1 MCTLQCVVG
10 RKQGTLNLSG
20 QNLWQGGHPEAVAL
34 GLSSGPLTPA
44 HLEGYRCR
52 PLQRFTACWSVQS
65 FAPYTPPHSS
75 HGHTNSFSLTA
86 LAQMAPSASRI
97 ATECSERRGW
107 RVVGPSDSGRC
118 WLRLDEYYRRVFQ
131 VPAPLECPFCSLCL
145 MLVFQNSVSLR
156 IHLVKKVL
164 TLCTFKGLGGK
175 KHSNSLTSKKA
186 SVKGGSRSTRSIA
199 CPRMHSRFNAPI
211 SKEKR
216 F

>member
-1 MCTLQCVVG
+1 MHHPVNDGLSRMQAVPTMCTLQCVVG

-107 RVVGPSDSGRC
+107 RVVGPSDSGGC
-118 WLRLDEYYRRVFQ
+118 WLRLDGYYRRVFQ

-145 MLVFQNSVSLR
+145 MLVFQSSVSLR
-156 IHLVKKVL
+156 IHLVKK
-164 TLCTFKGLGGK
+164 
-175 KHSNSLTSKKA
+175 S
-186 SVKGGSRSTRSIA
+186 SRSVPSKVLVARNTRI
-199 CPRMHSRFNAPI
+199 R
-211 SKEKR
+211 
-216 F
+216 